1 MRLKNIKHAK
11 EIILS
16 SELVITNSREYK
28 NKYHKL
34 FNNDNPIHVEIGMGK
49 GQFLIEKAR
58 TNPNINFIGIE
69 KYDSVLVRAVQKI
82 AEPFSNLK
90 FIRADAEEI
99 TDIFSQEIDVIY
111 LNFSDPWPKTRH
123 EHRRLTSINFLKKYD
138 KIFKNTNHIIMK
150 TDNRGLFEYSVMS
163 FVNYG
168 YKIEKISTDL
178 HKDDCDN
185 ILTEYEEKF
194 SKKGQVIYMVDV
206 IK

>member
-1 MRLKNIKHAK
+1 
-11 EIILS
+11 
-16 SELVITNSREYK
+16 
-28 NKYHKL
+28 
-34 FNNDNPIHVEIGMGK
+34 
-49 GQFLIEKAR
+49 
-58 TNPNINFIGIE
+58 
-69 KYDSVLVRAVQKI
+69 
-82 AEPFSNLK
+82 
-90 FIRADAEEI
+90 
-99 TDIFSQEIDVIY
+99 
-111 LNFSDPWPKTRH
+111 
-123 EHRRLTSINFLKKYD
+123 
-138 KIFKNTNHIIMK
+138 MK